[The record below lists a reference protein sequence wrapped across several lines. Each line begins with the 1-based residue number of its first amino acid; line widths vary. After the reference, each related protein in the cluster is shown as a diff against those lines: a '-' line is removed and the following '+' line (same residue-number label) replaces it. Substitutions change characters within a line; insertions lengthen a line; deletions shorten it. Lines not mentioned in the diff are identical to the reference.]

1 MRKHIIQNYRKK
13 SRDKSAIPTFKE
25 SVDFVIDELK
35 KMESGSSKIMQT
47 NNVARPKIFLL
58 SRQALVILTLNYQ
71 KVQNT
76 GQTSCVQV
84 LKSRR
89 RAWL

>member
-1 MRKHIIQNYRKK
+1 
-13 SRDKSAIPTFKE
+13 
-25 SVDFVIDELK
+25 
-35 KMESGSSKIMQT
+35 MQT

-58 SRQALVILTLNYQ
+58 SRQAPVILTLNYQ

-89 RAWL
+89 RA

>member
-1 MRKHIIQNYRKK
+1 
-13 SRDKSAIPTFKE
+13 
-25 SVDFVIDELK
+25 
-35 KMESGSSKIMQT
+35 MQT

-89 RAWL
+89 RA